1 MNLTLELTFKVH
13 FCIGVTTLCECEQ
26 YFTSLI
32 NINTVN
38 EKCLSTMINGLFSLG
53 MPLARM

>member
-13 FCIGVTTLCECEQ
+13 FCIGVTTLCEYEQ